1 MDLYFS
7 KKEIS
12 LKLHQ
17 LAPCEGVVRCGRR
30 PAAAGRAQSTLRGGL
45 ALQRRRSGGAGA
57 FFHLRPKPGMLGLG
71 KMEMNGGKDV

>member
-30 PAAAGRAQSTLRGGL
+30 PAAAGRAQSALRGGL
-45 ALQRRRSGGAGA
+45 ALQRRRSGGAVGPIFLEIDRDA
-57 FFHLRPKPGMLGLG
+57 WNVRIGC
-71 KMEMNGGKDV
+71 V